1 MLLLGPLVVTLGL
14 RHVRSAAR
22 IVGAHRR
29 PADVRCRTLVACAR
43 DPPAIITNLE
53 SIAAEYDVLLLDQFG
68 VMHDGKRALPGA
80 IECFDRLAA
89 AGKRLVVLSNTSRR
103 RAFAMK
109 KLPSL
114 GFPAEKL
121 SGFVCSGEEAWQHMA
136 AGWRGKRALW
146 FSWAEDFHAWEPDW
160 LEGLNILNIHLSSAA
175 DADFIICQGTYR
187 RYRHLDDISIISQ
200 NVLICLSLRRSQSLS
215 VSLSLSQSLSA
226 SLTLSHTFSHTFSHS
241 HFLSHFSLPFL
252 SPISLSTCS
261 ELLGEEAPRYTP
273 STHTLDTTPSIQP
286 PSIRHLFQPPS
297 RIDGDAH

>member
-160 LEGLNILNIHLSSAA
+160 LEGLNIHLSSAA

-187 RYRHLDDISIISQ
+187 RYRHLDH
-200 NVLICLSLRRSQSLS
+200 LPKCPHLSLSASLS
-215 VSLSLSQSLSA
+215 VALSLSQSLTVALS
-226 SLTLSHTFSHTFSHS
+226 LSHTLAHI
-241 HFLSHFSLPFL
+241 LAQPLALPFL

-273 STHTLDTTPSIQP
+273 STQPPRHTPSIQP

-297 RIDGDAH
+297 RIDGDAHR

>member
-160 LEGLNILNIHLSSAA
+160 LEGLNIHLSSAA

-187 RYRHLDDISIISQ
+187 RYRHLDH
-200 NVLICLSLRRSQSLS
+200 LPKCPHLSLSASLS
-215 VSLSLSQSLSA
+215 VALSLSQSLTVALS
-226 SLTLSHTFSHTFSHS
+226 LSHTLAHI
-241 HFLSHFSLPFL
+241 LAQPLSLPFL

-273 STHTLDTTPSIQP
+273 STQPPRHTPSIQP

-297 RIDGDAH
+297 RIDGDAHR

>member
-1 MLLLGPLVVTLGL
+1 MNSNRLDFLLREELLPMLLLGPLVVTLGL

-160 LEGLNILNIHLSSAA
+160 LEGLNIHLSSAA
-175 DADFIICQGTYR
+175 DADFI
-187 RYRHLDDISIISQ
+187 
-200 NVLICLSLRRSQSLS
+200 
-215 VSLSLSQSLSA
+215 
-226 SLTLSHTFSHTFSHS
+226 
-241 HFLSHFSLPFL
+241 
-252 SPISLSTCS
+252 
-261 ELLGEEAPRYTP
+261 
-273 STHTLDTTPSIQP
+273 
-286 PSIRHLFQPPS
+286 
-297 RIDGDAH
+297 

>member
-160 LEGLNILNIHLSSAA
+160 LEGLNIHLSSAA

-187 RYRHLDDISIISQ
+187 LYRHLDDLPH
-200 NVLICLSLRRSQSLS
+200 VLICL
-215 VSLSLSQSLSA
+215 SLSLSQSLSV
-226 SLTLSHTFSHTFSHS
+226 SHSRSQSLSHSRTFSHS

-252 SPISLSTCS
+252 SPHVPNCS
-261 ELLGEEAPRYTP
+261 ARKPLDTPPRHIP
-273 STHTLDTTPSIQP
+273 STHLLDTTPLDTP
-286 PSIRHLFQPPS
+286 PL
-297 RIDGDAH
+297 

>member
-160 LEGLNILNIHLSSAA
+160 LEGLNIHLSSAA

-187 RYRHLDDISIISQ
+187 RYRHLDDLPKCPHLSFSAS
-200 NVLICLSLRRSQSLS
+200 LSLA
-215 VSLSLSQSLSA
+215 LSLSQSLTVALS
-226 SLTLSHTFSHTFSHS
+226 LSHTLAHI
-241 HFLSHFSLPFL
+241 LAQPLALPFL

-273 STHTLDTTPSIQP
+273 STQPPRHTPSIQP
-286 PSIRHLFQPPS
+286 PSTRHLFQPPS
-297 RIDGDAH
+297 RIDGDAHR

>member
-187 RYRHLDDISIISQ
+187 RYRHLDH
-200 NVLICLSLRRSQSLS
+200 LPKCPHLSLSASLS
-215 VSLSLSQSLSA
+215 VALSLSQSLTVALS
-226 SLTLSHTFSHTFSHS
+226 LSHTLAHI
-241 HFLSHFSLPFL
+241 LAQPLSLPFL
-252 SPISLSTCS
+252 SPISLSHFSLHMFRTARRGS
-261 ELLGEEAPRYTP
+261 PSIHPLDTHPRHNP
-273 STHTLDTTPSIQP
+273 LDTTPLDTP
-286 PSIRHLFQPPS
+286 PLSTPLQDRW
-297 RIDGDAH
+297 

>member
-160 LEGLNILNIHLSSAA
+160 LEGLNIHLSSAA

-187 RYRHLDDISIISQ
+187 RYRHLDH
-200 NVLICLSLRRSQSLS
+200 LPKCPHLSLSASLS
-215 VSLSLSQSLSA
+215 VALSLSQSLTVALS
-226 SLTLSHTFSHTFSHS
+226 LSHTLAHI
-241 HFLSHFSLPFL
+241 LAQPLSLPFL

>member
-160 LEGLNILNIHLSSAA
+160 LEGLNIHLSSAA

-187 RYRHLDDISIISQ
+187 RYRHLD
-200 NVLICLSLRRSQSLS
+200 
-215 VSLSLSQSLSA
+215 
-226 SLTLSHTFSHTFSHS
+226 H
-241 HFLSHFSLPFL
+241 LPKC
-252 SPISLSTCS
+252 PQ
-261 ELLGEEAPRYTP
+261 RDYN
-273 STHTLDTTPSIQP
+273 
-286 PSIRHLFQPPS
+286 
-297 RIDGDAH
+297 AH

>member
-160 LEGLNILNIHLSSAA
+160 LEGLNIHLSSAA

-187 RYRHLDDISIISQ
+187 RYRHLDDLPKCPHLSFSAS
-200 NVLICLSLRRSQSLS
+200 LSLA
-215 VSLSLSQSLSA
+215 LSLSQSLTVALS
-226 SLTLSHTFSHTFSHS
+226 LSHTLAHI
-241 HFLSHFSLPFL
+241 LAQPLALPFL

-297 RIDGDAH
+297 RIDGDAHR

>member
-187 RYRHLDDISIISQ
+187 RYRHLDH
-200 NVLICLSLRRSQSLS
+200 LPKCPHLSLSASLS
-215 VSLSLSQSLSA
+215 VALSLSQSLTVALS
-226 SLTLSHTFSHTFSHS
+226 LSHTLAHILAHI
-241 HFLSHFSLPFL
+241 LAQPLSLPFL